1 MTYTILQPSFFIE
14 VWLSPALGFDAV
26 NATAQIYGSGRN
38 KISWI
43 SYQDVARF
51 AVAALENPVAKNA
64 VIELGGPDALS
75 PLEVVK
81 IFEELRGEAFKIQHV
96 SEEQLQAQKEGATDS
111 LQESFAGL
119 MISCAQGNVIDMR
132 EVLERFPMRLGS
144 VREYARKMG

>member
-14 VWLSPALGFDAV
+14 VWLSPALGFDIA
-26 NATAQIYGSGRN
+26 NATAQIYGSGKN

-51 AVAALENPVAKNA
+51 AVAALDNPAAKNA

-81 IFEELRGEAFKIQHV
+81 IFEEMRGEVFKIQHI
-96 SEEQLQAQKEGATDS
+96 SEDQLRTQKEAATDS
-111 LQESFAGL
+111 MQESFAGL
-119 MISCAQGNVIDMR
+119 MLGSAQGNVIDMR
-132 EVLERFPMRLGS
+132 EVLERFPVQLRS
-144 VREYARKMG
+144 VREYAQEIG